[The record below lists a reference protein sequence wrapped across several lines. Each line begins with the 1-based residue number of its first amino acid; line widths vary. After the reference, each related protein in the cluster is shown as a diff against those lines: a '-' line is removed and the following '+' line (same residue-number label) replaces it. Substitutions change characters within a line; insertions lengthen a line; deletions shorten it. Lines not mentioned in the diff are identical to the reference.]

1 MVSSLV
7 DPHLSLRLD
16 EADAILC
23 DLDGCLISGDHVYA
37 DAREFIEEFRSQ
49 LWIVSNNSSDT
60 ATSLASRLKR
70 HGVDL
75 PAKQIVLAGEETVRR
90 LAADSPGA
98 RVAIHAT
105 PAIRALA
112 TELGLDVAE
121 EDVEAVVLGRDPSLG
136 LGGLGRVIGHL
147 QAGARLH
154 VTNLDLTHPGA
165 NGTPVPETGAL
176 LAALC
181 ACLPTLR
188 FQSIGKPVQALLDT
202 ALERAGVAPHST
214 VFIGDNL
221 VTDGAAAALA
231 GVHFIHLVRPV
242 SVPSDGAHA
251 RLRPA
256 PELAGTPC

>member
-7 DPHLSLRLD
+7 DPHLGLRLD

-37 DAREFIEEFRSQ
+37 DAREFIEEFRSR

-70 HGVDL
+70 QGVVL
-75 PAKQIVLAGEETVRR
+75 PAKQIILAGEETVRR
-90 LAADSPGA
+90 LADEWPGA
-98 RVAIHAT
+98 RVAIHAS

-112 TELGLDVAE
+112 GELGLDVSD
-121 EDVEAVVLGRDPSLG
+121 EDAEAVVLGRDPTLALNG
-136 LGGLGRVIGHL
+136 LGHIIGQV

-165 NGTPVPETGAL
+165 DGTPVPETGAL

-188 FQSIGKPVQALLDT
+188 FQSIGKPGQALLDT
-202 ALERAGVAPHST
+202 ALERADVASQST

-242 SVPSDGAHA
+242 AVSSDGPHT
-251 RLRPA
+251 RSRPV
-256 PELAGTPC
+256 PVLAGTPC